1 VHWGSHSVPAWR
13 EWRRWFDPQAAALDG
28 ELSDE
33 EIKGTALRLD
43 EIMIGC
49 AIAKAMNYPGRIGL
63 SYSNDNM
70 HVLRVLVRHVRPHNG
85 VSRDVVERAMR
96 YCHAKACVEVMREV
110 IMLAMKLGFDVDVF
124 GTSMG
129 ITESWQ
135 RETRLKADAWAAETM
150 PESFQPAE
158 GTPAL

>member
-1 VHWGSHSVPAWR
+1 
-13 EWRRWFDPQAAALDG
+13 
-28 ELSDE
+28 
-33 EIKGTALRLD
+33 
-43 EIMIGC
+43 
-49 AIAKAMNYPGRIGL
+49 MNYPGRIGL
-63 SYSNDNM
+63 SYSYDNM

-96 YCHAKACVEVMREV
+96 YCYAKACVEVMREV

-129 ITESWQ
+129 ITESWL
-135 RETRLKADAWAAETM
+135 REARLKADAWAAETM

-158 GTPAL
+158 GTPAFIASQPDQVM